1 MSKKVTAQVNL
12 TLYGQPVALQFA
24 VPADKVTPLG
34 VLPALQQIDNQF
46 VDTAVAAFVGTDQ
59 AISCQAGCG
68 ACCRQV
74 VPLAEFEAYHIA
86 AVVERLPEPRRSAV
100 KQRFADGCAQLDR
113 IGWLEQLQQQLA
125 QGATA
130 ETVQNHALDYF
141 RQNIACPFLENESC
155 SIHPERPLACREYL
169 VTSPA
174 EHCREPSPDTVNH
187 IELKFQVSRLV
198 RKLWHTGHIT
208 QPDSVPM
215 IYALQ
220 WVKIHPN
227 QFPKKRGPEWM
238 QEFFDYLAKP

>member
-1 MSKKVTAQVNL
+1 MAQKVPAQVNL
-12 TLYGQPVALQFA
+12 TLYGKPLELKFA

-46 VDTAVAAFVGTDQ
+46 VDTAVEAFVDRDRP
-59 AISCQAGCG
+59 ISCRAGCG

-113 IGWLEQLQQQLA
+113 IGWLAQLQQQLQ
-125 QGATA
+125 QGTTHDA
-130 ETVQNHALDYF
+130 VQSHALDYF
-141 RQNIACPFLENESC
+141 RQNIACPFLEDESC

-174 EHCREPSPDTVNH
+174 EHCREPAPDTVEH

-220 WVKIHPN
+220 WVKTHPN

-238 QEFFDYLAKP
+238 QEFFAYLGKP